1 MFCCQGARGT
11 TCWIVFCCQQGHKR
25 LQVALC
31 SVARSQRDYRLH
43 CVLLPGGHK
52 GLQVA
57 FFLLPGGPEGLE
69 EEYNL
74 AVAANIVQELLFQQ
88 RSRDKAADSSAPST
102 PATSTPVGSMTNI
115 NNSSSA
121 NSGYTTSVRSS
132 RPASTRGNTSAK
144 TSRVSVVM
152 CQRRAG

>member
-1 MFCCQGARGT
+1 MLPGGPE
-11 TCWIVFCCQQGHKR
+11 G

-31 SVARSQRDYRLH
+31 SVARGHKGLQVTLCCQEGQRDYRLQ
-43 CVLLPGGHK
+43 CVMLPGGHK